1 MSDFVDVATIE
12 VESGDGGDGMV
23 HFRREKF
30 VPRAGPG
37 GGDGGRGGSVILR
50 VDPHMRTLLDFT
62 YTSRFKAENGVP
74 GGSFGKSG
82 RDGADLVVRVPPGT
96 AVYDDETGE
105 LVADLVGAGYELV
118 AAVGGK
124 GGRGNERFATA
135 SRQSPHF
142 AEGGVPAQHY
152 RLRLELKLLADVGII
167 GFPSVGK
174 STLISR
180 LSAARPKIAAY
191 PFTTLVPNLGVVSL
205 DEDRQFVVADM
216 PGLIENAHQGVGL
229 GHQFLRH
236 VERTR
241 VLIHLLD
248 AAGVE
253 GRDPLQDF
261 DTINREL
268 ALYSAELAA
277 LPQLVALNKIDLTDG
292 REYAGLYENEL
303 RERGVHGVVAISA
316 ATGEGLRPLLEATW
330 AMLEQ
335 AGGPASITAG
345 EPVEQV
351 VLHMPAPPEYGLRVQ
366 RLGEGVF
373 SVSGTEVES
382 MIARA
387 DLAHGEGVQRTQRTL
402 EKMGVIQ
409 QLEDLGATDGDT
421 VLIGTV
427 ELEYRS
433 DYV

>member
-12 VESGDGGDGMV
+12 VQSGRGGHGMV

-30 VPRAGPG
+30 VPRGGPG
-37 GGDGGRGGSVILR
+37 GGDGGKGGSVILR
-50 VDPHMRTLLDFT
+50 VDAHMRTLLDFT
-62 YTSRFKAENGVP
+62 YASRFAAEDGAG

-82 RDGADLVVRVPPGT
+82 GDGDDRIVRVPPGT
-96 AVYDDETGE
+96 MVYNDETGE
-105 LVADLVGAGYELV
+105 LVADLLGPGYELI

-124 GGRGNERFATA
+124 GGRGNERFAT
-135 SRQSPHF
+135 STRQSPHF
-142 AEGGVPAQHY
+142 AEGGEPAQRY

-180 LSAARPKIAAY
+180 ISAAKPKIAAY

-205 DEDRQFVVADM
+205 DEERQFVVADM

-248 AAGVE
+248 AAALE

-261 DTINREL
+261 ATINREL
-268 ALYSAELAA
+268 ALYSSDLAA
-277 LPQLVALNKIDLTDG
+277 LPQLVVLNKVDLTEG
-292 REYAGLYENEL
+292 HEYAPLYRQDLEGQGY
-303 RERGVHGVVAISA
+303 RVVEISA
-316 ATGEGLRPLLEATW
+316 ATGRGLPELLGATW
-330 AMLEQ
+330 ALLQE
-335 AGGPASITAG
+335 AGGPVTLSTGEA
-345 EPVEQV
+345 EPVTLQ
-351 VLHMPAPPEYGLRVQ
+351 MPAVPEYELSVQ
-366 RLGEGVF
+366 KLEEGVF
-373 SVSGTEVES
+373 VVRGTQVES
-382 MIARA
+382 MMARA
-387 DLAHGEGVQRTQRTL
+387 DLAHGEGAQRAQRAL
-402 EKMGVIQ
+402 EKMGVIE
-409 QLEDLGATDGDT
+409 QLEDLGAKNGDT
-421 VLIGTV
+421 VFVGAI
-427 ELEYRS
+427 ELEYRP